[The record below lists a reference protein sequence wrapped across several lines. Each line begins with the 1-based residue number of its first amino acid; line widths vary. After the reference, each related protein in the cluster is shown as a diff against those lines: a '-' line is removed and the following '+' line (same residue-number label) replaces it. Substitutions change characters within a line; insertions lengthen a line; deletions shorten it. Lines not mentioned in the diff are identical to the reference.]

1 MKSSKNYSDY
11 LNDIIQY
18 AHKAES
24 FLEAQHHLIPSYG
37 QAFDVNSVSRIHTSV
52 HSRKSA

>member
-24 FLEAQHHLIPSYG
+24 LLDAQHHLIPAYG
-37 QAFDVNSVSRIHTSV
+37 QAFDMKSVSRIHTSV